1 MDDLNDTN
9 LIFTKSN
16 SDLNGKIIN
25 QMIDDYVNRNSRKSI
40 GFISLGQLKYL
51 SSLQYVDAVVG
62 NSSSGIIEAPSFK
75 IGTINIGDR
84 QKGRIQA
91 SSIINCEP
99 KKKSI
104 LKALK
109 NLYSKKFSQTIKN
122 CSNPYYNKH
131 SSQKILNVIKKT
143 NLKILIK
150 KSFYN
155 LNTL

>member
-1 MDDLNDTN
+1 
-9 LIFTKSN
+9 
-16 SDLNGKIIN
+16 
-25 QMIDDYVNRNSRKSI
+25 MIDDYVNRNSRKSI

-109 NLYSKKFSQTIKN
+109 NCILKN
-122 CSNPYYNKH
+122 LAKP
-131 SSQKILNVIKKT
+131 
-143 NLKILIK
+143 LKIAQILIIINTQVK
-150 KSFYN
+150 KY
-155 LNTL
+155 

>member
-1 MDDLNDTN
+1 MLDALDELKDTN

-25 QMIDDYVNRNSRKSI
+25 QMIDDYTNRNSKKSI

-84 QKGRIQA
+84 QRGRLQA
-91 SSIINCEP
+91 SSVINCEP
-99 KKKSI
+99 KKINFGSF
-104 LKALK
+104 
-109 NLYSKKFSQTIKN
+109 KKIIF
-122 CSNPYYNKH
+122 
-131 SSQKILNVIKKT
+131 
-143 NLKILIK
+143 
-150 KSFYN
+150 
-155 LNTL
+155 